1 VVIPD
6 LLLPESPLSLA
17 HELEQDWLPHH
28 EALTKA
34 LKDVVLFCALTSQ
47 IKLRRYQEVVAQAV
61 VNSVV
66 RRLGHSF
73 VVLFP
78 RQSGKNELQAQLET
92 YLLLL
97 YSELE
102 GEIVKVSPTWKPQ
115 SLNAMRRLERVLN
128 RNWLTQKLWKK
139 EQGYIYRVGGARIYF
154 LSGSPTTNVVGATAS
169 LLLECDEAQDVLIEK
184 WDKEFNPMAASTN
197 ATRLF
202 WGTAWTSQTL
212 LARQKHLAVEEEL
225 RDGQR
230 RLFQIDAGAVAAEVP
245 EYGKFVEGEIRRL
258 GRTHPSVRTQFF
270 SEEVDA
276 ETGMFPQGR
285 IALMQGTQPRR
296 RTPQPGRVYAFLLD
310 VGGEEADCDQD
321 RRSPEGRATNQ
332 HDPAH
337 PETNHRDAVGRATN
351 QHDPTALTIVEVDL
365 SGLADGLLQA
375 PVYRVSDRVMWT
387 AEPHSSLYGRLKALV
402 ELWTPRW
409 VVIDATGLGAGLAS
423 FLERT
428 FPGQVLRF
436 LFSQASKSKLG
447 WDFLAIVDTRRFL
460 DWQPEPG
467 VIDERTLFLRQL
479 QACELEVL
487 PGNERKLK
495 WGVPEGRRDPG
506 SGEFLH
512 DDLVLSAALCARLE
526 ELPWG
531 TAQSVVVRAPD
542 VLEGMRDAF

>member
-1 VVIPD
+1 MMTRPSWEEH
-6 LLLPESPLSLA
+6 LLLPDGPFSLS

-28 EALTKA
+28 EALTKI
-34 LKDVVLFCALTSQ
+34 LRDVVLFCAAASQ
-47 IKLRRYQEVVAQAV
+47 IRLRRYQEAVARAV

-66 RRLGHSF
+66 KKLGHSY

-169 LLLECDEAQDVLIEK
+169 LLLECDEAQDVQVEK

-212 LARQKHLAVEEEL
+212 LARQKRQALEDEQ

-230 RLFQIDAGAVAAEVP
+230 RLFQVGAAEVAAEVP
-245 EYGKFVEGEIRRL
+245 DYGRFVEGEIRRL
-258 GRTHPSVRTQFF
+258 GRSHPSVRTQFY

-285 IALMQGTQPRR
+285 IAMMQGTHPRR

-310 VGGEEADCDQD
+310 VGGEEAD
-321 RRSPEGRATNQ
+321 RGTESRSPEG
-332 HDPAH
+332 HD
-337 PETNHRDAVGRATN
+337 TTS
-351 QHDPTALTIVEVDL
+351 HDSSALTIVEVDL

-375 PVYRVSDRVMWT
+375 PVYRVTERALWT
-387 AEPHSSLYGRLKALV
+387 GEPHSALYGKLKALV
-402 ELWTPRW
+402 ELWAPRW
-409 VVIDATGLGAGLAS
+409 VVVDATGLGAGLAS
-423 FLERT
+423 FLERA

-436 LFSQASKSKLG
+436 LFTQASKSKLG
-447 WDFLAIVDTRRFL
+447 WDFLALVDTRRFL
-460 DWQPEPG
+460 DWQPQAG
-467 VIDERTLFLRQL
+467 VVDERTLFLRQL

-506 SGEFLH
+506 SGELLH
-512 DDLVLSAALCARLE
+512 DDLVLSAALSARLD

-542 VLEGMRDAF
+542 ALEGMRDAF